1 MKPRN
6 KAVHV
11 LTAIAAVLLSI
22 LLVPTLCFTA
32 GMSAAVS
39 SATNP
44 DTIHSMITDVV
55 DAIDFER
62 LVAKEAAEYDI
73 APEELDKRNVV
84 VSLMESDAAEDFFAL
99 LVEDIEDYLEGSYD
113 PDDAEVSQQAI
124 VELVQDNMDEL
135 LDVMETLNPE
145 ASRKQLKATVLEVT
159 YERADEIAHWFS
171 IDHLIPPEIGTL
183 FSDYMGLLK
192 LVVWMG
198 VIACLVMGG
207 LVYACRRYRFGGFM
221 WLSVNTG
228 LASLWMLILVVLMK
242 LPIWGSLLA
251 GNDTAAALL
260 NAIASSAGNV
270 LMNSVWAMLALTVV
284 FAGVFVLLKY
294 TVLKKKDA
302 AESADSPAPYAPV
315 PQPYYVPAAEA
326 PVTGAE
332 ESAVAAVD
340 NTPIEE
346 DAP

>member
-207 LVYACRRYRFGGFM
+207 LMYACRRYRFGGFM
-221 WLSVNTG
+221 WLGVNTG

-242 LPIWGSLLA
+242 LPIWGGLLA
-251 GNDTAAALL
+251 GNNTAAALL
-260 NAIASSAGNV
+260 NAIANSAGNV
-270 LMNSVWAMLALTVV
+270 LMHTVWVMLALTGV